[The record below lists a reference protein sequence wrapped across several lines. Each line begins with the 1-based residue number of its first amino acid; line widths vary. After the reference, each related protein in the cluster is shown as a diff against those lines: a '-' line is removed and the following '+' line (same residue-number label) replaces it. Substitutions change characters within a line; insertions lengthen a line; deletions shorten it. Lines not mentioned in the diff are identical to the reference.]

1 MVWWWSMFDA
11 TIIFRELSRP
21 VSTLLFVA
29 HDCTAV
35 AWVFVCKHSLLYR
48 NRLGTCFSFV
58 VVPVVVVMAAVVF
71 PLLFLLFC
79 RA

>member
-1 MVWWWSMFDA
+1 MFDA

-48 NRLGTCFSFV
+48 NRLGTCFSFM
-58 VVPVVVVMAAVVF
+58 VVPVVVATVVAAVVALAG
-71 PLLFLLFC
+71 P
-79 RA
+79 RR